1 MAEHLSEDYDLS
13 QKGHL
18 CQLYPWSCNC
28 VSCCQTLHV
37 VPGRTHGVP
46 QGHTDGDTAQ
56 VHVRCARESGQ
67 RGLSTAVVC
76 KVGSVR

>member
-1 MAEHLSEDYDLS
+1 M
-13 QKGHL
+13 
-18 CQLYPWSCNC
+18 
-28 VSCCQTLHV
+28 

-56 VHVRCARESGQ
+56 VHVRCAGESGQ

-76 KVGSVR
+76 KVGSCKVTQPMSLQKGDSPGSEVRTCAKAQETGEGGGW